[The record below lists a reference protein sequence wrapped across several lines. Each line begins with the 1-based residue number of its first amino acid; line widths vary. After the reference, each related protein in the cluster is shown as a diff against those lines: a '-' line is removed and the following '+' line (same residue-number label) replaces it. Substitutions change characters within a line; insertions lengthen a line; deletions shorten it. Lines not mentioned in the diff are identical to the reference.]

1 MPSTTGVT
9 GFLTDGTGV
18 SPLTREKVVK
28 DFIADFMLTAAAALG
43 AGATLEA
50 LNLAQAIA
58 APDVVGI
65 AVAGAFIK
73 ALFRAVLR
81 WTQS

>member
-1 MPSTTGVT
+1 MPAQTGIS

-18 SPLTREKVVK
+18 SPITVEKVVK
-28 DFIADFMLTAAAALG
+28 DFVADFLLTAAAALG

-50 LNLAQAIA
+50 LNLAAAIA

-81 WTQS
+81 WSQS